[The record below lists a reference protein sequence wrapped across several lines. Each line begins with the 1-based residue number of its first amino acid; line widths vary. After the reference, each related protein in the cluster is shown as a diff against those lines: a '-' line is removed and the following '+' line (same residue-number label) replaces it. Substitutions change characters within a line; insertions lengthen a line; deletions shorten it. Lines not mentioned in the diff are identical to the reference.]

1 MDVLL
6 KTDVEKLGGRGEVV
20 KVSAGYARNYL
31 IPKGLAVMVD
41 KANAYQLEM
50 ERRRLARAQAREAA
64 ERQAFAERLRSLSLT
79 LTATATEAGHLYGS
93 VGPEE
98 IVAAL
103 AREGVSLSPS
113 AILLE
118 KPIKELGVYEVPVQV
133 SEDVA
138 STVRVWVV
146 GG

>member
-6 KTDVEKLGGRGEVV
+6 KSDVEKLGARGEVV
-20 KVSAGYARNYL
+20 KVSDGYARNYL
-31 IPKGLAVMVD
+31 LPKGLAVKVD

-50 ERRRLARAQAREAA
+50 ERRRLAREQARQAV

-79 LTATATEAGHLYGS
+79 ITATATESGHLYGS

-103 AREGVSLSPS
+103 NREGVSLNPV
-113 AILLE
+113 AIQLE

-133 SEDVA
+133 AEDLA